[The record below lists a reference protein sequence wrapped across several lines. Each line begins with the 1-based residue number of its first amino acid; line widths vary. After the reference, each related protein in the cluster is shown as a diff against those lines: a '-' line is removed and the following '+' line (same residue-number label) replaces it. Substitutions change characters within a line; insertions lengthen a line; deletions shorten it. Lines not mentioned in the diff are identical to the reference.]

1 MNSPITIRSGRELK
15 RIETVIFE
23 CVVDKDLKVH
33 ILCLYHDCD
42 TNLLEFLEN
51 KHPSIRVIMITPNM
65 KEDFM
70 ALHLVLQLNS
80 GKGFQ
85 RFCPSCGIETL
96 SY

>member
-23 CVVDKDLKVH
+23 GVIDKDLQVH
-33 ILCLYHDCD
+33 ILCLDHECH
-42 TNLLEFLEN
+42 TNLVEFTEN
-51 KHPSIRVIMITPNM
+51 KHPTIRVILITSNMI
-65 KEDFM
+65 EEFM
-70 ALHLVLQLNS
+70 ALNQVLQLNS

-85 RFCPSCGIETL
+85 TFCPCCGIETL